1 MSPIEIQM
9 GRSGD
14 GERGRRERKDTEMA
28 RHGDTKWKMGK
39 IEDFRLQ
46 ISNCRLNKETV
57 RSFCA
62 RGRE

>member
-28 RHGDTKWKMGK
+28 RHGDGK
-39 IEDFRLQ
+39 TRRYEMEDGE
-46 ISNCRLNKETV
+46 N
-57 RSFCA
+57 
-62 RGRE
+62 